1 MADISKSIMDA
12 INDATIAAGGQP
24 CGGSI
29 VDCLKNYY
37 LAVNGDVP
45 AELMGGNVSIS
56 DLTKAVTTPAV
67 PDDSDDTEQD
77 PSAPTV

>member
-37 LAVNGDVP
+37 LAVNGEVP

-67 PDDSDDTEQD
+67 PDDTEPD

>member
-1 MADISKSIMDA
+1 MADTSKSIMDA

-56 DLTKAVTTPAV
+56 DLTKAVTTPA
-67 PDDSDDTEQD
+67 DSDDTEPD